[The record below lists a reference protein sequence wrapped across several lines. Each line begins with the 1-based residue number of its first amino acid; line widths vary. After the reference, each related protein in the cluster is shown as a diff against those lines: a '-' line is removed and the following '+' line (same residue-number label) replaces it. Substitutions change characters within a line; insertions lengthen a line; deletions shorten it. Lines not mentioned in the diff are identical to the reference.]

1 MIHCRYEGEAAE
13 ELFCSLQIIDV
24 DTKIKMGERFHFSIS
39 EQRKTSP
46 GAVFTLPKHYTKS
59 TYLVLNVCKKF
70 NDIAA
75 KRFSWFK
82 KPNTMKNTSAVM
94 LGEYKQHVCW
104 YVIPLNEVRKGGTVD
119 CGCPMKKPKEKIGNF
134 WLEVRKFDRKI
145 RTAQLWT
152 RVNEYTVSDPTPR
165 YWFEHFIVIRPVLAE
180 FGEINV
186 PESKGSLYL
195 IKVQIMESECKAI
208 RCIQIEGSERLTS
221 KAYCCISNTPKWN
234 DEFKALI
241 PLQIHQKHHILLT
254 IYHITN
260 KSPTDYS
267 LKTIGY
273 AIFPLQVAVMHRE
286 LTFKGAII
294 TSLQENYMN
303 SWELYRSDTA
313 YVKCNIKM
321 VKKIEIKIT

>member
-1 MIHCRYEGEAAE
+1 
-13 ELFCSLQIIDV
+13 
-24 DTKIKMGERFHFSIS
+24 
-39 EQRKTSP
+39 
-46 GAVFTLPKHYTKS
+46 
-59 TYLVLNVCKKF
+59 
-70 NDIAA
+70 
-75 KRFSWFK
+75 
-82 KPNTMKNTSAVM
+82 
-94 LGEYKQHVCW
+94 
-104 YVIPLNEVRKGGTVD
+104 
-119 CGCPMKKPKEKIGNF
+119 
-134 WLEVRKFDRKI
+134 
-145 RTAQLWT
+145 
-152 RVNEYTVSDPTPR
+152 VNEYTVSDPTPR

-260 KSPTDYS
+260 KYPTDYS

-286 LTFKGAII
+286 LTFKG
-294 TSLQENYMN
+294 
-303 SWELYRSDTA
+303 
-313 YVKCNIKM
+313 
-321 VKKIEIKIT
+321 